1 MTIWKIIIIGYT
13 LIITGIAIYLIIDGR
28 DSKKSKYAEDQT
40 LLQKVTY
47 YAIFAL
53 IIVFSPVLTVGAF
66 IFFAGFEI
74 YQYFSMVI
82 EHGGFVKYH
91 KWKKQ
96 QAIEIEEIRKEKEAE
111 YERNKKIQ
119 EDYLNGHITRKELPK
134 VVDGRER
141 FEFENNMLLPY
152 EFEEN
157 VMDLVYIEN
166 DYSESLNNFFKT
178 HKNLR
183 LYKMFRFVYLPCF
196 SQDFINSE
204 RRKYLFP
211 HKEIDDFNISID
223 STYPLQ
229 YLWYPE
235 DRNNITHGMFLFV
248 NGCSKYTA
256 KFILGHFYPLNEG
269 SDEDIIQQLDNIV
282 KKAHERYS
290 RGGLYCTIEK
300 PDVEEGTVDDYADQL
315 FSWTIKDDEVAIL
328 VEEVRERIKKLK
340 EKGIAESLLLNLVK
354 DKLKFS
360 RLIITKDMRIILP
373 DFHSM
378 EIEMEPINKAV
389 FFLFLRHP
397 EGIIF
402 KHLPDY
408 REELA
413 EIYQKIKPLGLNER
427 AIRSIEDVTN
437 PCLNSINEK
446 CARIRGAFISKFDED
461 LARHYYIN
469 GNRGEAKKIALPR
482 ELVIWE

>member
-1 MTIWKIIIIGYT
+1 MNILIIFIDYT
-13 LIITGIAIYLIIDGR
+13 LIVIGVGIYLIIDGR

-47 YAIFAL
+47 YASFAL

-82 EHGGFVKYH
+82 EHGGVVKYH
-91 KWKKQ
+91 KWKRQKEQ
-96 QAIEIEEIRKEKEAE
+96 EREERKLKEMAQREID
-111 YERNKKIQ
+111 KKLE
-119 EDYLNGHITRKELPK
+119 EDYLNGVITRYDLPRA
-134 VVDGRER
+134 VDGEVR
-141 FEFENNMLLPY
+141 FEFDEDMVLP
-152 EFEEN
+152 FEYNEN
-157 VMDLVYIEN
+157 VSDLIYVETEYC
-166 DYSESLNNFFKT
+166 ESLNRFFQN
-178 HKNLR
+178 HKGLR
-183 LYKMFRFVYLPCF
+183 LYQMYRFIYLPNLI
-196 SQDFINSE
+196 DGYGVSE
-204 RRKYLFP
+204 QRKYLSP
-211 HKEIDDFNISID
+211 QLDRDDVKIDID
-223 STYPLQ
+223 SSYPLQ
-229 YLWYPE
+229 YLWYEE
-235 DRNNITHGMFLFV
+235 DKKKISHGMFLFIS
-248 NGCSKYTA
+248 NCNNRGA
-256 KFILGHFYPLNEG
+256 RFIQGHFYPLNEG
-269 SDEDIIQQLDNIV
+269 SDEDVIRQLDDIV
-282 KKAHERYS
+282 KKAHSEYS
-290 RGGLYCTIEK
+290 LGGLYSTIQK
-300 PDVEEGTVDDYADQL
+300 PDIEEGAAEDYADQL
-315 FSWTIKDDEVAIL
+315 FSWTLKDDEVAIL

-340 EKGIAESLLLNLVK
+340 EKGIAERLLLNLVK

-389 FFLFLRHP
+389 FLLFLRHP